1 MMSTFGVIPHIT
13 FVLVALVDVCVAHQT
28 PFRCFTE
35 DCIHNDVCMIRIFNS
50 DTTGNC
56 ARMPHHAPGLQLC
69 PQTLLQDPNQGNVD
83 LNCFCDNEKC
93 MLELTGLLLFRA
105 LTNVGGST
113 PSSHVL
119 DCVGTR
125 CSIGKICYIEDGGG
139 SPIGRCMEDPT
150 KLGTKV
156 TFGCSSHTLPCYCK
170 RDDCI
175 ATAKTIRPTTTT
187 SATLVKSTTITTPV
201 QHTVKTTENPLC
213 VDNDNR
219 CALYKDSLCHATAH
233 TYVVATCA
241 KTCNKCDEYI
251 ATLKTKTITTHRPL
265 LNAQSTSSVTTSNP
279 STARQTKCHTCGN
292 IDSLT
297 PCSTDEVYRNLTSP
311 CQTGQDFC
319 MTDVLTDNFGKE
331 HIFKGCVTEQ
341 TCHAKWTN
349 NSAKLDYC
357 TQYGMVNN
365 HNVHECHFCCH
376 DDGCNSNIKPSTL
389 SLVKPKLASLF
400 VGK

>member
-1 MMSTFGVIPHIT
+1 
-13 FVLVALVDVCVAHQT
+13 
-28 PFRCFTE
+28 
-35 DCIHNDVCMIRIFNS
+35 
-50 DTTGNC
+50 
-56 ARMPHHAPGLQLC
+56 APGLQLC

-93 MLELTGLLLFRA
+93 MLELTGLLFFRA

-125 CSIGKICYIEDGGG
+125 CSIGQQHPLQICYIEDGGG

-187 SATLVKSTTITTPV
+187 STTLVKSTTITTPV
-201 QHTVKTTENPLC
+201 QHSVKTTENPLC

-241 KTCNKCDEYI
+241 KTCNKCDEY
-251 ATLKTKTITTHRPL
+251 
-265 LNAQSTSSVTTSNP
+265 N
-279 STARQTKCHTCGN
+279 
-292 IDSLT
+292 
-297 PCSTDEVYRNLTSP
+297 
-311 CQTGQDFC
+311 
-319 MTDVLTDNFGKE
+319 M
-331 HIFKGCVTEQ
+331 
-341 TCHAKWTN
+341 
-349 NSAKLDYC
+349 
-357 TQYGMVNN
+357 
-365 HNVHECHFCCH
+365 
-376 DDGCNSNIKPSTL
+376 L
-389 SLVKPKLASLF
+389 SLHVPRH
-400 VGK
+400 VTNVMNI